1 MSTFDKNIV
10 FPSTLSIIT
19 TYRCSSACEN
29 CCFQCNPLR
38 KEMLSIDEIKKYI
51 KEAVDTFPS
60 IKVLVLTGGEC
71 FLLQKGLDVLIEYAT
86 ILGLSVRV
94 VTNGFW
100 AKEYFN
106 TLSRV
111 KELAD
116 VGLKEIN
123 FSTGDEH
130 LEYVPFNSVK
140 NGLLASIA
148 NGLTTVLNV
157 ESADYKKFNSKLL
170 LEDSDLSR
178 YIKDG
183 RLCVLNGIW
192 VPFKKTDRR
201 MTNPQAYFQK
211 YGYTESVDF
220 DENMLNL
227 ILALGDEDINKAISL
242 GDIKQVLALMREKG
256 LFKLNSYNQIELTE
270 KQKQELISTLGMDQS
285 QQDNFVCGVA
295 AVCVFYVAVAVVSV
309 AAVAYTAAAGV
320 TAVASL
326 GVYTSVKAYGRS
338 ASIQRILDNNSVLK
352 IWSLKGDM
360 EKTYVTTNLFIEE
373 EINKALDAIEEINP
387 SAFEN
392 RNARGILENIIKL
405 NILY

>member
-1 MSTFDKNIV
+1 MKKCVTR
-10 FPSTLSIIT
+10 IT
-19 TYRCSSACEN
+19 AGLVGTGVIASSC
-29 CCFQCNPLR
+29 
-38 KEMLSIDEIKKYI
+38 
-51 KEAVDTFPS
+51 
-60 IKVLVLTGGEC
+60 TG
-71 FLLQKGLDVLIEYAT
+71 FYM
-86 ILGLSVRV
+86 
-94 VTNGFW
+94 
-100 AKEYFN
+100 
-106 TLSRV
+106 
-111 KELAD
+111 
-116 VGLKEIN
+116 
-123 FSTGDEH
+123 
-130 LEYVPFNSVK
+130 
-140 NGLLASIA
+140 
-148 NGLTTVLNV
+148 
-157 ESADYKKFNSKLL
+157 ADYQIVDEKL
-170 LEDSDLSR
+170 SDDGVAAIDIPLSQQNMQ
-178 YIKDG
+178 YLIFLDKLGKDIIQNANIA
-183 RLCVLNGIW
+183 RE
-192 VPFKKTDRR
+192 FSE
-201 MTNPQAYFQK
+201 NPQAYFQK

-360 EKTYVTTNLFIEE
+360 EKTYVATNLFIEE

>member
-201 MTNPQAYFQK
+201 MTTDTEQCFSYKTYIHNAQRCSNIFNSITIDSNHRMLACCGIAVKCIK
-211 YGYTESVDF
+211 YLDLGSVKKYSIKYLYEKQFNDFLKLWIATEGPHKIMKFISDYIPVDEFETMHSCQVCALIFNNDLFLKILKEHYKRVYTKVLFEY
-220 DENMLNL
+220 N
-227 ILALGDEDINKAISL
+227 INKE
-242 GDIKQVLALMREKG
+242 M
-256 LFKLNSYNQIELTE
+256 
-270 KQKQELISTLGMDQS
+270 
-285 QQDNFVCGVA
+285 
-295 AVCVFYVAVAVVSV
+295 
-309 AAVAYTAAAGV
+309 
-320 TAVASL
+320 
-326 GVYTSVKAYGRS
+326 
-338 ASIQRILDNNSVLK
+338 K
-352 IWSLKGDM
+352 I
-360 EKTYVTTNLFIEE
+360 I
-373 EINKALDAIEEINP
+373 
-387 SAFEN
+387 
-392 RNARGILENIIKL
+392 
-405 NILY
+405 